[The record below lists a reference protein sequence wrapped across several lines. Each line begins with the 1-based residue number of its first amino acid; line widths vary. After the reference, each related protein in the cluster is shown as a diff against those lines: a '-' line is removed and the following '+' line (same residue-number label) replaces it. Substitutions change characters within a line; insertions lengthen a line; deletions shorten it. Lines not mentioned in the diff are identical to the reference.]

1 MPRLVSREWL
11 KPLLGEDLML
21 VLKIPVAFA
30 NPQGG
35 GLAYG
40 YPASLLVDICSAII
54 QASDEGRTTSRQ
66 APIVQNAKKLITGFA
81 KIGIIALVDEATGYQ
96 EIRAKRDLA
105 AILERFLTE
114 ELRPWSRTF
123 PFEFYEH
130 IFRLKGW
137 SADPVSSRPS
147 VIGHYTNDI
156 VYARLAP
163 GVLDQL
169 KCRNPVVSH
178 TGRRLHKHH
187 QWFTADIGHPKLREH
202 LAAVTALMKSASS
215 WDDFK
220 DRLQLA
226 FPAYDTSLL
235 LPFQDTGK

>member
-1 MPRLVSREWL
+1 MP
-11 KPLLGEDLML
+11 

-40 YPASLLVDICSAII
+40 YPASLLVDICNAII
-54 QASDEGRTTSRQ
+54 QAADEGSTTSRQ
-66 APIVQNAKKLITGFA
+66 EPLLKNAKKLISGFA

-105 AILERFLTE
+105 AILERFLSE

-123 PFEFYEH
+123 PSEFYEH
-130 IFRLKGW
+130 IFRLKNW
-137 SADPVSSRPS
+137 PVNPASNRPS

-163 GVLDQL
+163 GVLDEL
-169 KCRNPVVSH
+169 KRRNPVVPS
-178 TGRRLHKHH
+178 TGRRSHKHH
-187 QWFTADIGHPKLREH
+187 QWFTVDIGHPKLREH
-202 LAAVTALMKSASS
+202 LVAVTALMRSASS

-220 DRLQLA
+220 TRLQMA
-226 FPAYDTSLL
+226 FPAYETDML
-235 LPFQDTGK
+235 LPFRDAEH